1 MVSAAKLAYRPI
13 GLVGSIVAGAI
24 ATALFNKI
32 WTRIAHKEDAPD
44 ALESEYGLG
53 QMLLAAALHGA
64 IFAAVKA
71 LVDRGGARGFERLT
85 GEWPGD

>member
-24 ATALFNKI
+24 ASALVKKI
-32 WTRIAHKEDAPD
+32 WSRIANKEDAPD
-44 ALESEYGLG
+44 AMQSEYGIG

-64 IFAAVKA
+64 IFAVVKA